1 VPFVVRTD
9 ALPLRCNRDLR
20 NLLISQSLSALG
32 DAFALVAIPLL
43 VLHVSHSVAQM
54 GLVTGLAGVASIIT
68 GVFSGVIVDRFDR
81 RSLLIICDLARCSLF
96 AAIAVVWLFTPQLW
110 LIYVVVTLAATFSMI
125 FDVGY
130 VAAVPA
136 IVAEDQI
143 TDANGRLFAAQAIA
157 SVAGPALAGVV
168 SGLWGPS
175 AAIGVDAASFLVS
188 AAGLRLI
195 RLRPTVPVA
204 AEAAAGARRPS
215 GGHRLL
221 QDLIEGVGFLWRAPV
236 LRALT
241 VALTIVLFFTTG
253 LNDLIVYD
261 VVHGLHHSDGAVGI
275 VMAAGTVGTF
285 LGSALVAWV
294 RRRAGFGGAW
304 IGATALGGLAIS
316 GMGLAGN
323 LPVLAVLA
331 ASAQTC
337 IAIGGIA
344 SMSLRQEITPGHLLG
359 RVTAAFWTVHNAL
372 GPAGAALLTAA
383 AAGYGAGP
391 VLAGSGLA
399 VTLTALAAIVS
410 PIRRTR
416 PRTTTETT
424 ADAITAQVTG
434 NATARKNSP

>member
-1 VPFVVRTD
+1 VPFVVSTRTD
-9 ALPLRCNRDLR
+9 AVALRRNRDLR

-43 VLHVSHSVAQM
+43 VLHATHSVAQM

-68 GVFSGVIVDRFDR
+68 GVFSGVIIDRFDR
-81 RSLLIICDLARCSLF
+81 RILLIICDLARCVLF
-96 AAIAVVWLFTPQLW
+96 AAITVVWLFTPQLW
-110 LIYVVVTLAATFSMI
+110 LIYVVMGLAAAFSMI

-130 VAAVPA
+130 VTVVPA

-143 TDANGRLFAAQAIA
+143 TDANGLLFAAQAIA
-157 SVAGPALAGVV
+157 SVAGPALAGLV

-175 AAIGVDAASFLVS
+175 AAVGVDAASFLVS
-188 AAGLRLI
+188 AAGLMLI
-195 RLRPTVPVA
+195 RLRPTAPVPG
-204 AEAAAGARRPS
+204 EAAVGAQRS
-215 GGHRLL
+215 GGGRRLL
-221 QDLIEGVGFLWRAPV
+221 QDLLEGVRFLWHEPV

-241 VALTIVLFFTTG
+241 AALTIVLFFTTG

-261 VVHGLHHSDGAVGI
+261 VEHGLHHSDGAVGA

-285 LGSALVAWV
+285 LGSALVARV
-294 RRRAGFGGAW
+294 RRRAGFGGTW
-304 IGATALGGLAIS
+304 IGGTALGGLAIC
-316 GMGLAGN
+316 GLGVAGN

-331 ASAQTC
+331 AAAQMC
-337 IAIGGIA
+337 IAVGGIA

-372 GPAGAALLTAA
+372 GPVGAALLTAA
-383 AAGYGAGP
+383 AAGHGAGP

-410 PIRRTR
+410 PIGR
-416 PRTTTETT
+416 
-424 ADAITAQVTG
+424 ADRAVA
-434 NATARKNSP
+434 ARDLP